1 MEEGEKP
8 SRGDAGNTGSWR
20 REGPLLPP
28 SHRLFPA
35 RLTHGERQKKLRR
48 RDTPPELHTHTRTFA
63 RTHSSGRA
71 RSRDCRDFT
80 TRLLSRQA
88 R

>member
-35 RLTHGERQKKLRR
+35 RLTHGERQKK
-48 RDTPPELHTHTRTFA
+48 TAEEGHPPNYTHA
-63 RTHSSGRA
+63 RTHTLLWPSSV
-71 RSRDCRDFT
+71 T
-80 TRLLSRQA
+80 
-88 R
+88 